1 MKKMD
6 KLKKAAI
13 RAEIH
18 KATANLSATNVTKA
32 YDIAYDVLE
41 EIDENYPELKEFE
54 ENENERWFDEF
65 VPETAQIIY
74 SHGQLKVW

>member
-1 MKKMD
+1 MD

-41 EIDENYPELKEFE
+41 EIDENYP
-54 ENENERWFDEF
+54 
-65 VPETAQIIY
+65 
-74 SHGQLKVW
+74 